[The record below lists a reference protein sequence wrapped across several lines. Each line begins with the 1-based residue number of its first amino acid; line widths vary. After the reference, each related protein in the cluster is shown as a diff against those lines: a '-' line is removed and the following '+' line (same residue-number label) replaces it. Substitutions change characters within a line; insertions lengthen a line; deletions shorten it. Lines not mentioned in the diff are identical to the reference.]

1 MRTSFGLPALALFS
15 TWGGAYSLAVDAA
28 THVNA
33 TTRVNGTT
41 PAKAAAIFGPV
52 VMVRCNAHI
61 AGAHYLG
68 WYQECM
74 DKMAGQWGFRSA
86 AEVGHFDDGWG
97 CKCRY
102 ASSAPGAWK
111 IARQHLWDAVIS
123 KDVSCSDALYLNS
136 EIGLGVTELRFWC
149 R

>member
-1 MRTSFGLPALALFS
+1 MRTPIGLPALALFG
-15 TWGGAYSLAVDAA
+15 TWGGAHSLAVDVA

-33 TTRVNGTT
+33 TT
-41 PAKAAAIFGPV
+41 PSKAAAIFGPV

-61 AGAHYLG
+61 AGAHHDG

-74 DKMAGQWGFRSA
+74 DKMAGQWGLKSA
-86 AEVGHFDDGWG
+86 ADVGHFNDGWG

-102 ASSAPGAWK
+102 SSSTPGAWK
-111 IARQHLWDAVIS
+111 VVRQHLWDAVIS

-136 EIGLGVTELRFWC
+136 EIGNGVTELRFWC

>member
-1 MRTSFGLPALALFS
+1 MRTSFGLPALALFG
-15 TWGGAYSLAVDAA
+15 TWSGAHSLAVDAA

-33 TTRVNGTT
+33 TI
-41 PAKAAAIFGPV
+41 PSKAAVIFAPV
-52 VMVRCNAHI
+52 VMVRCNANI

-74 DKMAGQWGFRSA
+74 DKMAGQWGLRSA

-102 ASSAPGAWK
+102 SSSAPGAWK

-123 KDVSCSDALYLNS
+123 KDASCSDALYLNS
-136 EIGLGVTELRFWC
+136 EIGMGVTELRFWC